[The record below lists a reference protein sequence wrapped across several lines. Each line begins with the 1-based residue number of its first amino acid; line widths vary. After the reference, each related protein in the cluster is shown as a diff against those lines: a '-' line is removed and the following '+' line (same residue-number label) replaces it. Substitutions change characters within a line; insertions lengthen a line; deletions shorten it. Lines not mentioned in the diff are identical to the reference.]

1 MTARKKIIKL
11 VEQHFSEEFPEID
24 FIPGKT
30 PVPVSGKVFDA
41 KDVES
46 LIDASLDF
54 WLTEGRFTDLFEEKF
69 SGYLGVNH
77 TVPVNSG
84 SSANLVAFSSLTSE
98 KYGVDKIKKGDEVI
112 TVASGFQ
119 QL

>member
-1 MTARKKIIKL
+1 MTARKKILKL
-11 VEQHFSEEFPEID
+11 IETHFSEEFPETD
-24 FIPGKT
+24 FVPGKT

-54 WLTEGRFTDLFEEKF
+54 WLTEGRYTDLFEEKF
-69 SGYLGVNH
+69 SDYLGINH
-77 TVPVNSG
+77 AVPVNSG

-98 KYGVDKIKKGDEVI
+98 K
-112 TVASGFQ
+112 
-119 QL
+119 